1 MTKPQTL
8 QNSGI
13 SAWLLDQPILIL
25 TLTSAFWG
33 GNLVAGKLAVG
44 HIDPY
49 SLTILRWVGALLF
62 ILPFAGPSIRRDW
75 PRLKTN
81 MPLLLLYGAL
91 GYCTFNILMYVAA
104 YFTSG
109 VNASIEQVA
118 VNIFVMLGNFIF
130 FRVRVRLV
138 QLIGVALTVI
148 GVALTA
154 THGELARIME
164 LDINFGDA
172 LVILACLG
180 YAIYS
185 LLLRYR
191 PPLGWLSFLAATFC
205 GAILAALVYQATLGG
220 GFGAFFAS
228 VVHITPHGW
237 LIVLYVLTFPSILA
251 QMLYVRGV
259 ELIGPN
265 RASLFINLIPVFG
278 TLGSVVILGEQLQGF
293 HLLAGALIIL
303 GIFLAEWAARRSVS
317 AA

>member
-8 QNSGI
+8 TNSGI
-13 SAWLLDQPILIL
+13 SAWLLDRPILIL

-44 HIDPY
+44 QIDPY
-49 SLTILRWVGALLF
+49 GLTILRWVGALLV
-62 ILPFAGPSIRRDW
+62 ILPFSGPSIRRDW
-75 PRLKTN
+75 PVLKAN
-81 MPLLLLYGAL
+81 MPLLLFYGAL
-91 GYCTFNILMYVAA
+91 GYCTFNVLMYVAA

-118 VNIFVMLGNFIF
+118 VNIFVMLGNFII

-138 QLIGVALTVI
+138 QLVGVALTII

-154 THGELARIME
+154 THGDLGRIME
-164 LDINFGDA
+164 LDVNFGDA
-172 LVILACLG
+172 LVILACLA

-185 LLLRYR
+185 LTLRYR

-205 GAILAALVYQATLGG
+205 GAILAAIFYQLTLGG
-220 GFGAFFAS
+220 GFGTFFAG
-228 VVHITPHGW
+228 VAHITPSGW

-259 ELIGPN
+259 ELIGAN

-278 TLGSVVILGEQLQGF
+278 TLGSVIILGERLEGF
-293 HLLAGALIIL
+293 HLVAGVLIIL
-303 GIFLAEWAARRSVS
+303 GIFLAEWAARRR
-317 AA
+317 